1 MDQVDQHILLCL
13 QTQARIS
20 MTELGKEVGLS
31 QPAVTERVR
40 RMEESGVIQQ
50 YRAVIAP
57 DKIGKYATAYYL
69 FRANDGSSFVQ
80 FCQET
85 AEIVECHRV
94 SGDYNYLIKVV
105 TASITDLEPFENWIT
120 SYGSYTTLITLS
132 SPIDHKSL
140 IPTVLGSIS
149 ATSSNAIEK

>member
-50 YRAVIAP
+50 YRAIVAP
-57 DKIGKYATAYYL
+57 DKIGKLTTAYYL
-69 FRANDGSSFVQ
+69 FRANDGISFVQ

-85 AEIVECHRV
+85 AQIVECHRV

-105 TASITDLEPFENWIT
+105 TSSIMDLEPFENCIT

-140 IPTVLGSIS
+140 VPTMSKDQQTI
-149 ATSSNAIEK
+149 

>member
-50 YRAVIAP
+50 YRAVVAP
-57 DKIGKYATAYYL
+57 DKIGQHTTAYYL
-69 FRANDGSSFVQ
+69 FRAHDGISFVQ
-80 FCQET
+80 FCQDT
-85 AEIVECHRV
+85 AQIVECHRV

-105 TASITDLEPFENWIT
+105 TASIMDLEPFENCIT
-120 SYGSYTTLITLS
+120 SHGSYTTLITLS

-140 IPTVLGSIS
+140 VPAMSKDQQTI
-149 ATSSNAIEK
+149 